1 MRSLRKILNVA
12 IAVLAALGVSI
23 SGLVT
28 VDVFPNILS
37 AHAAPD
43 VVFRIT
49 PDMQSIE
56 PGQTCTVN
64 ITFENL
70 PPKEVGAVLC
80 AFTLSWNSSILEAT
94 SMQEV
99 AFHSATPEEE
109 WFENIE
115 IGNYWIHNHV
125 GEGGTVGQASL
136 AAAWRDVPRAIA
148 GGYAPLTGN
157 GTFATIT
164 FKGKQVGTSVLNFD
178 QVWVIAYDPDN
189 PASRYRYLPVASING
204 QIEQQT
210 ISSDI
215 NKDGTVDIYD
225 TILLAHLFGTTPSD
239 PKWNPTGD
247 INSDGIIDVYDAMI
261 LSGTF
266 GWQFLGS

>member
-1 MRSLRKILNVA
+1 MRNTRKILGVVT
-12 IAVLAALGVSI
+12 AVLAALGMSI
-23 SGLVT
+23 SGLAT
-28 VDVFPNILS
+28 TGVFPNIPS
-37 AHAAPD
+37 AHASPD

-49 PDMQSIE
+49 PDMQGIE

-70 PPKEVGAVLC
+70 PPKEVGAVAFL
-80 AFTLSWNSSILEAT
+80 FTLSWNSSILEAT
-94 SMQEV
+94 SMEEV

-109 WFENIE
+109 WFDNIE
-115 IGNYWIHNHV
+115 IGIYWIHNHV

-136 AAAWRDVPRAIA
+136 TATWRDLPRALA

-164 FKGKQVGTSVLNFD
+164 FKGKQVGTSILNFD
-178 QVWVIAYDPDN
+178 QVTVIAYDPDN

-210 ISSDI
+210 IWSDI
-215 NKDGTVDIYD
+215 NHDGTVDIYD
-225 TILLAHLFGTTPSD
+225 AILLTHLFGTTPSD
-239 PKWNPTGD
+239 PKWDPKAD
-247 INSDGIIDVYDAMI
+247 INSDGVIDIYDAMM
-261 LSGTF
+261 LAENY
-266 GWQFLGS
+266 GWFFSDL

>member
-1 MRSLRKILNVA
+1 
-12 IAVLAALGVSI
+12 VSI

-115 IGNYWIHNHV
+115 IGIFWIHNHV
-125 GEGGTVGQASL
+125 GEDGTVGQASL
-136 AAAWRDVPRAIA
+136 AAAWRDVPRAVA

-210 ISSDI
+210 IRADI
-215 NKDGTVDIYD
+215 NKDATVDVYD
-225 TILLAHLFGTTPSD
+225 AILLAHLFGATPSD
-239 PKWNPTGD
+239 PEWTPNAD
-247 INSDGIIDVYDAMI
+247 INSDGIIDISDVMTLEGSY
-261 LSGTF
+261 
-266 GWQFLGS
+266 GWHFSDL